1 MPRVKVD
8 WRSTSKENYNLF
20 KKKHPSIDLTYD
32 QWSLIIYSFNEM
44 FKEHILETGES
55 IKLPYG
61 LGEISINKKIR
72 KVHKGKD
79 NEYINLPVDWQK
91 TKAKGKI
98 IYNFNHD
105 TEGFFFGWHWF
116 KKSARFKHTDLW
128 YFKPT
133 RTTSRLLGHYIKID
147 KKYQQLYREWEK

>member
-8 WRSTSKENYNLF
+8 WRSTSKTNYDLF
-20 KKKHPSIDLTYD
+20 TKKYPSIDISYD
-32 QWSLIIYSFNEM
+32 QWKLIIYSFNDM
-44 FKEHILETGES
+44 FKEHILDTGES

-61 LGEISINKKIR
+61 FGEISINKKLRR
-72 KVHKGKD
+72 KQKGKND
-79 NEYINLPVDWQK
+79 EFINLPVDWQK
-91 TKAKGKI
+91 TRAKGKI

-128 YFKPT
+128 WFKPS
-133 RTTSRLLGHYIKID
+133 RATSRLLGHYIKID
-147 KKYQQLYREWEK
+147 KKYQHLYREWEK